1 MADSQDMPTPQSALD
16 DRDYWTNAS
25 ADRPQLDTMARLQSW
40 TKKSNDLR
48 GFVLRRCDLSGI
60 NLSKTADHPQG
71 YRLQGADL
79 YRANFSHAHL
89 FSADLSGAV
98 LMKANFNAA
107 NLQSANLENANLLGI
122 ELDHA
127 KLHNIRWGDRILQE
141 QQALAEE
148 KSGHREQA
156 ADLYLEAE
164 ETYRNLRIHLE
175 RSGLFERAGDF
186 FHREMVMRRKQMT
199 KPSSARAISYLVD
212 IFCGYGEKPIRVVL
226 FSLAF
231 IVFCAACYF
240 FAAGVIY
247 QGQEL
252 GLNTRFSLMENL
264 NHFISCLYFSV
275 VTFTTLGYGDV
286 TPVGATRAIAAVEA
300 FAGSFTMALYVV
312 VFVKKMTR

>member
-1 MADSQDMPTPQSALD
+1 MADSMDTPASQSAGADLD
-16 DRDYWTNAS
+16 HWTSAN
-25 ADRPQLDTMARLQSW
+25 ADRPPLDTKTRLQSW
-40 TKKSNDLR
+40 AVKSNDLR

-71 YRLQGADL
+71 YMLQGADL

-98 LMKANFNAA
+98 LMKANFNGA

-122 ELDHA
+122 QLDHA
-127 KLHNIRWGDRILQE
+127 KLHNIHWGERVVQE
-141 QQALAEE
+141 QQAVAEE
-148 KSGHREQA
+148 KRGSMERA

-186 FHREMVMRRKQMT
+186 FHREMVMRRKQMPR
-199 KPSSARAISYLVD
+199 PSSARAISYLVD
-212 IFCGYGEKPIRVVL
+212 IFCGYGEKPLRVVL

-240 FAAGVIY
+240 LASGIIY

-252 GLNTRFSLMENL
+252 GLNTRFSLLENL
-264 NHFISCLYFSV
+264 SHFMSCLYFSV